1 MKKLLLLFVFISLCL
16 NVLGQTSRR
25 LINSYLGIEVQKIG
39 LMSTGQYSVTFFN
52 NNEQPVSYRTFNCFY
67 WYLSYKGK
75 RVSEYVM
82 STDGCRLSKQETIW
96 AWPDEVPSGHEKYVS
111 VQFGRETVKRDSRDD
126 E

>member
-1 MKKLLLLFVFISLCL
+1 MYL

-82 STDGCRLSKQETIW
+82 STVGCRLSKQETIW